1 MPQGGQR
8 LDKVTIP
15 VFMKETYRL
24 LLEGRR
30 LEAAATQKGELA
42 YVTA

>member
-1 MPQGGQR
+1 MR
-8 LDKVTIP
+8 LDKVKIA
-15 VFMKETYRL
+15 VFMKETYHL

-42 YVTA
+42 HVTE